1 MGAGCLADLRKALR
15 CIHAEQDISDVFC
28 RRHRGVKFPLFNIPV
43 SVREPNSDAG
53 VDCLVGFL
61 QGFAEAVVSELFFAA
76 DIGDAFA
83 INLYLNGDGVPL
95 GFGDNRIRFLLIFVE
110 RPDGMRCDI
119 PRVPHWA

>member
-1 MGAGCLADLRKALR
+1 M
-15 CIHAEQDISDVFC
+15 
-28 RRHRGVKFPLFNIPV
+28 KFPLFNIPV

-53 VDCLVGFL
+53 VDCLVGLL
-61 QGFAEAVVSELFFAA
+61 QRFAEAVVPELLFAA

-83 INLYLNGDGVPL
+83 INLYLNSDGIPL
-95 GFGDNRIRFLLIFVE
+95 GFGDNGIRFLLIFVE